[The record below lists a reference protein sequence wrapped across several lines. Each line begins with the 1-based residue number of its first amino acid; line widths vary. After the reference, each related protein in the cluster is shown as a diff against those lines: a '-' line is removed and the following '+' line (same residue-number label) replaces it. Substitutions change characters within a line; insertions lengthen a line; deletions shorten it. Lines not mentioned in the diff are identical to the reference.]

1 MKRILFALSILTLA
15 ACKKDFLDRQPI
27 SDIDP
32 GSFFNNEKDLTLY
45 TNSFYAMLPG
55 TDIYSADISS
65 DNVEPAVI
73 GDVVAGRTIV
83 QTDASAAQWTWSD
96 LRNVNY
102 FLAHYQKAAVSDSIK
117 AHYAGIARFFRAMFY
132 FTKVQ
137 RFGDV
142 PWYSDPLEANSP
154 ELYKGRDPRKLVIDS
169 IIADLNYAAANI
181 KTAKNTSRITK
192 WAALAL
198 KSRVCLFEGTYRI
211 YHTENS
217 QGGATELLQQSA
229 AAAQQVMQSG
239 LYKLYTTN
247 NPNVDYANLFTAD
260 VANADEYILARVYDR
275 TLTKTHGANG
285 QFLTST
291 LSAPG
296 LTKTLINSYL
306 MSDGT
311 AFSAQPG
318 YATTP
323 YWEEIKGRDPRLAQT
338 IRTPGYKRIN
348 TTATL
353 VPDYSNAMTGYQC
366 IKFVTGTDQDGNNTN
381 TNDLP
386 VFRYAEVLLNY
397 AEAKAELKQFAQAE
411 ADASVNLVRKR
422 AGMPAMQVANL
433 KADPLLQTEY
443 NITDPVILEVRRER
457 RVELAMEGFRYQD
470 LMRWKRGPLLA
481 QDFKG
486 AWFPRVGVYDLD
498 QDGKNDLAIVQ
509 TKPASPDKALQ
520 YFVLQPDRGLSDGDK
535 GNLIVHPGANKH
547 FDDPKHY
554 LFPLPLTEL
563 LLNTN
568 LQQNKGWEQ

>member
-1 MKRILFALSILTLA
+1 MKRILFALSILALA

-55 TDIYSADISS
+55 TDIYSNDITS

-73 GDVVAGRTIV
+73 GDVVAGRIV
-83 QTDASAAQWTWSD
+83 IPTDASSAGWTWSD

-102 FLAHYQKAAVSDSIK
+102 FLAHYGKAQVSDSIK
-117 AHYAGIARFFRAMFY
+117 AHYAGMARFFRAMFY
-132 FTKVQ
+132 FNKVQ

-142 PWYSDPLEANSP
+142 PWYSSPLEANSP
-154 ELYKGRDPRKLVIDS
+154 ELYKGRDPRNVVVDS
-169 IIADLNYAAANI
+169 IIADLDYAAANI
-181 KTAKNTSRITK
+181 KTPKNTSRITK

-198 KSRVCLFEGTYRI
+198 KSRVCLFEGTYRY
-211 YHTENS
+211 YHLA
-217 QGGATELLQQSA
+217 QGDAVGTALLKMSVD
-229 AAAQQVMQSG
+229 AAQQVMQSG
-239 LYKLYTTN
+239 LYKLYSSN
-247 NPNVDYANLFTAD
+247 NPATDYLNLFAAEN
-260 VANADEYILARVYDR
+260 ANADEFILARVYDR
-275 TLTKTHGANG
+275 TLTKTHQANG

-296 LTKTLINSYL
+296 LTRNLINSYL
-306 MSDGT
+306 MIDGT
-311 AFSAQPG
+311 PFSSQPG
-318 YATTP
+318 YATMP
-323 YWEEIKGRDPRLAQT
+323 YWEEVKRRDPRLAQT

-366 IKFVTGTDQDGNNTN
+366 IKFVTTTDQDGNNTN

-397 AEAKAELKQFAQAE
+397 AEAKAELKAFSQAE
-411 ADASVNLVRKR
+411 ADQSINVIRKR
-422 AGMPAMQVANL
+422 AGMPAMQVATL
-433 KADPLLQTEY
+433 TVDPLLQSEY
-443 NITDPVILEVRRER
+443 GINDPAILEVRRER

-470 LMRWKRGPLLA
+470 LMRWSLGTLLV
-481 QDFKG
+481 QKFQG
-486 AWFPRVGVYDLD
+486 AYFPGLGTYDLD
-498 QDGKNDLAIVQ
+498 QDGKNDLAVVQ

-520 YFVLQPDRGLSDGDK
+520 YFVVQPDRALSDGDK
-535 GNLIVHPGANKH
+535 GNLIPHPGIDKK
-547 FDDPKHY
+547 FLPKNY

-563 LLNTN
+563 QINPN
-568 LQQNKGWEQ
+568 LTQNPFWTE